1 MANPAA
7 EKWLGQLQGA
17 LAERMDRWAAAI
29 NVIAGPGLERGSVA
43 RTEAEQVSA
52 AFERFLAGGIQ
63 SDELI
68 ENVAGARPDAFW
80 AAVEAFSDGASAEEW
95 RRLASPLLAVP
106 EVVGES
112 RRLRHLSRWR
122 RALAA
127 RRVGLLEAPEL
138 SEPLRKALARGPEL
152 VTQQAALAL
161 SRLGD
166 LPGLA
171 WLLQHPDATARRTRR
186 QLVTLL
192 ERFGPG
198 VAGELR
204 AAIAGAQATAPV
216 LVAAVEVLGLHRDAA
231 SAGALENVLRQGALE
246 ARVAAARAL
255 GRIGAAESGP
265 ALIAALDDEAW
276 QVRAQAARAL
286 GAVRA
291 PANVGPLA
299 GRTGDVAWWV
309 RRHAAYALGRHGPA
323 GRRTLAEIAE
333 GGQDLFAAAI
343 AREVLQQI
351 EWEAEIP
358 GGFAS
363 VA

>member
-1 MANPAA
+1 MANPTA

-29 NVIAGPGLERGSVA
+29 NVIAGPGLERGTVA

-68 ENVAGARPDAFW
+68 EIVGGARPDAFW
-80 AAVEAFSDGASAEEW
+80 AALEAFSDGASAEEW
-95 RRLASPLLAVP
+95 PRLAGPLVAAP
-106 EVVGES
+106 EVARES

-127 RRVGLLEAPEL
+127 RRLGLLEAPGL
-138 SEPLRKALARGPEL
+138 CEPLRKAMARGPEL
-152 VTQQAALAL
+152 VTLQAAFAL

-166 LPGLA
+166 LPGLT

-192 ERFGPG
+192 ERFGSG
-198 VAGELR
+198 AAGELR
-204 AAIAGAQATAPV
+204 AAVAGGKGEAPV
-216 LVAAVEVLGLHRDAA
+216 LIAAIEVLGLHRDVA
-231 SAGALENVLRQGALE
+231 SRGVLEKLLREGPAE
-246 ARVAAARAL
+246 ARIAAARAL
-255 GRIGAAESGP
+255 GRIGREESGP
-265 ALIAALDDEAW
+265 ALIAALDDQEW
-276 QVRAQAARAL
+276 QVRAHAARAL
-286 GAVRA
+286 GTVRA
-291 PANVGPLA
+291 PANVAALA
-299 GRTGDVAWWV
+299 GRVSDVAWWV

-323 GRRTLAEIAE
+323 GRRALVEIAE
-333 GGQDLFAAAI
+333 AGQDLFAAAI